1 MAYEAYCKIKGARQG
16 QFKGEGVQM
25 TGPRAGLIPLVRF
38 ASGATA
44 ARDVSSGMA
53 TGKRQWQPIR
63 ITKQWGAASPQL
75 LQALTT
81 NEQLPSV
88 VFEFF
93 RPDKAGKEQLHYRI
107 TLQNAFVSSISS
119 SLDLTGPAGAPYAG
133 HELEDVELT
142 FQSIMVEDVAGTT
155 TATDNWHETSP
166 QPVPVRPEVPLEKVG
181 QTAH

>member
-1 MAYEAYCKIKGARQG
+1 MAVQAYVKIKGAKQG
-16 QFKGEGVQM
+16 QFKGEGVR
-25 TGPRAGLIPLVRF
+25 TGPGAGMIPIVRF

-44 ARDVSSGMA
+44 PRDASSGVA

-63 ITKQWGAASPQL
+63 ITKEWGAASPQL
-75 LQALTT
+75 LQALTA

-93 RPDKAGKEQLHYRI
+93 RADKAGKEQLHYRI

-119 SLDLTGPAGAPYAG
+119 SLDLTSAAGTPYAG

-142 FQSIMVEDVAGTT
+142 FQSIMVEDVADKT
-155 TATDNWHETSP
+155 TATDDWHEISP
-166 QPVPVRPEVPLEKVG
+166 QPVIPAPIRPSVP
-181 QTAH
+181 A